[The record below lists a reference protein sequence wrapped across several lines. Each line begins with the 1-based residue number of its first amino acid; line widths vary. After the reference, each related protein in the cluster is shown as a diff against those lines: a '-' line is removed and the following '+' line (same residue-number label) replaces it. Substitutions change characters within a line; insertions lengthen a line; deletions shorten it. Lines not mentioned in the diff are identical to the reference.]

1 MKNRQGVT
9 GLPCVL
15 LLVALSLSVALA
27 QTASTASIAGVIS
40 DATGAVVAG
49 ATVKLVDKA
58 TGVERT
64 AAADQAGRYIFAA
77 VEPGAY
83 DLTVSAPGFRTSV
96 ITDIRA
102 EVTKVSNIDVSLQV
116 GGANEQVTVTAT
128 SEAQLQTADS
138 AIGNVIDAD
147 RIKRLPTANRQATD
161 LLRLQPLIAPGG
173 EVSGSR
179 ADQNTYTLDGIDVTD
194 QVGFR
199 GAFST
204 VVPTPTESV
213 EEFRST
219 VANPNATFGRSAGA
233 QTTLVT
239 KRGTNA
245 FHGSVYEYHQN
256 DNLNANSW
264 TNNQRGIKKPPLIEN
279 RFGFSLGGPIWKDK
293 AFFFGNYEGRRV
305 PGSTTVTRVVPTQSF
320 RDGRLSFRDSA
331 GNLLTIDPKSV
342 DPRGLG
348 ANPAI
353 LSYLKKFPL
362 PNATGFGDGL
372 NTSGF
377 SANIPTTTREDY
389 GVLRLDYQISD
400 KWSFE
405 AKGALYRSIQTTAG
419 QVDLANLKGGSGLS
433 QRPKNLTF
441 GLTGTIGSNFVNE
454 LRIGHS
460 FDNFILKVIAPSG
473 APSGFN
479 IGVNLAQSAQDFNP
493 ALTPLDELIDVDTQR
508 AREQSLGGGTWQFI
522 DNATWTKGSHTIQ
535 FGGNMRRISTFH
547 FRNDKVIGS
556 VAFPVAD
563 IGQTGGFPVSQA
575 ERPVTCSAT
584 VTANCLQAADVN
596 RYNQYYKSL
605 LGIVDNVSYLAVRDA
620 DLKPTPI
627 GTGLI
632 NDALLRHW
640 EFYAGDVWK
649 LRPNLTVS
657 YGLRYQWH
665 TPPIDKLDRQTLLAY
680 KENNQLID
688 PQDYLKR
695 KAAAAAN
702 GEIFNP
708 DIAYIP
714 IKNAPQEGVFRIN
727 RRDFS
732 PRASMAWEPQFR
744 SGPLGFLF
752 GDNKSALRGGY
763 SLIYDRVNT
772 VSSVVVPMLGVGF
785 AQTLSVIRP
794 TNGAGLPFRA
804 GVDGAIPVPVNTA
817 VTPPVVPGK
826 PFGETLSF
834 TMDPG
839 IRDPYNHAINFS
851 IQRELPG
858 RMMLEVSYVGRFAR
872 NLYQN
877 VNLNSAPIFFK
888 DKTSGQTF
896 AQAFDAVAS
905 QLRSGTAATAVTS
918 QPWFQN
924 QLGGALGSG
933 ATQTLASLQTAS
945 FIGGNINNLWNTFID
960 FVAPNSFNNQ
970 QSLDLFVRT
979 SLGRSNYNAMAV
991 TLHHRLSHGLTFDAN
1006 YTLGKSLDQLGQIQN
1021 FVGQFSSS
1029 FDGDIDYGP
1038 SDFDF
1043 RHIFNANGVYDLPF
1057 GKGRFDAGR
1066 VLNKFIGGWHV
1077 SGIFQA
1083 FSGAPLTV
1091 VQGTQVFGAG
1101 LIFGAST
1108 GAIPTSRLDRDNSV
1122 KSGVTGTGG
1131 VATSGNI
1138 TSTNRGTQLN
1148 LFSNPEQV
1156 TKSFRSINIASDG
1169 RHGRGVVRGLPR
1181 WQLDLSLGKTTTFFE
1196 RVRFGLQ
1203 FDFFNVFNKVNFQD
1217 PILDLR
1223 SPATFGVINTQ
1234 FIAAGFRPR
1243 VIQIGAR
1250 VEF

>member
-1 MKNRQGVT
+1 MKTTRF
-9 GLPCVL
+9 LI
-15 LLVALSLSVALA
+15 LSLFILTFSTDCFG
-27 QTASTASIAGVIS
+27 QTASTASIVGEVT
-40 DATGAVVAG
+40 DANGAVVAK
-49 ATVKLVDKA
+49 AAVKLVDKA
-58 TGVERT
+58 TGAEKTT
-64 AAADQAGRYIFAA
+64 ATDSAGRYVFAA
-77 VEPGAY
+77 VEPGSY
-83 DLTVSAPGFRTSV
+83 DLTVTAQGFRTAV
-96 ITDIRA
+96 TTGVKA
-102 EVTKVSNIDVSLQV
+102 EVTKVATIDVSLQI
-116 GGANEQVTVTAT
+116 GGAAEQVTVTAVG
-128 SEAQLQTADS
+128 EAQLQTADS
-138 AIGNVIDAD
+138 AVGNVIDAD

-161 LLRLQPLIAPGG
+161 LLRLQPLVAPGG

-199 GAFST
+199 GAFFT

-239 KRGTNA
+239 KRGRNSL
-245 FHGSVYEYHQN
+245 FGSVYEYHQN

-264 TNNQRGIKKPPLIEN
+264 TNNQRGVAKPPLIEN

-293 AFFFGNYEGRRV
+293 VFFFGNYEGRRV

-320 RDGRLSFRDSA
+320 RDGQLRFRDSA
-331 GNLLTIDPKSV
+331 GNVVTIDPKTFDS
-342 DPRGLG
+342 RGLG

-353 LSYLKKFPL
+353 LAYLKKLPL
-362 PNATGFGDGL
+362 PNASGFGDGL
-372 NTSGF
+372 NTGGF

-389 GVLRLDYQISD
+389 GVLRLDYQVNEN
-400 KWSFE
+400 WSFE
-405 AKGALYRSIQTTAG
+405 AKGALFRSIQSGAN
-419 QVDLANLKGGSGLS
+419 QVNLLDLAAGADTT

-454 LRIGHS
+454 ARIGHS
-460 FDNFILKVIAPSG
+460 FDDFVLKVITPTG

-479 IGVNLAQSAQDFNP
+479 IAVNLAQTPSDNNP
-493 ALTPLDELIDVDTQR
+493 ALALLDEAIDVDTQR

-522 DNATWTKGSHTIQ
+522 DNATWTKGAHTVQ

-563 IGQTGGFPVSQA
+563 IGTAGNTPVA
-575 ERPVTCSAT
+575 ATERPQTCNLTAT
-584 VTANCLQAADVN
+584 PAITTNCLQASDVN

-632 NDALLRHW
+632 NNAVLRHW
-640 EFYAGDVWK
+640 EFYAGDIWK

-665 TPPIDKLDRQTLLAY
+665 TPPIDELDRQTLLAY
-680 KENNQLID
+680 KDTGQLID
-688 PQDYLKR
+688 PQDYLKQ

-702 GEIFNP
+702 GDIFNP
-708 DIAYIP
+708 DISYLP
-714 IKNAPQEGVFRIN
+714 IKNAPQDGVFRIN
-727 RRDFS
+727 RKDFS
-732 PRASMAWEPQFR
+732 PRASVAWEPRFKG
-744 SGPLGFLF
+744 GPFGFLF
-752 GDNKSALRGGY
+752 GENKSALRGGY

-772 VSSVVVPMLGVGF
+772 ISSVVVPMLGVGF

-794 TNGAGLPFRA
+794 LNSAGLPFRA

-817 VTPPVVPGK
+817 VTAPVVPAK

-839 IRDPYNHAINFS
+839 IEDPYNHAVNFS

-858 RMMLEVSYVGRFAR
+858 RMLLEVSYVGRFAR

-888 DKTSGQTF
+888 DKASGQTF
-896 AQAFDAVAS
+896 AQAFDAVAA
-905 QLRSGTAATAVTS
+905 QLRGGVKPEAVTS

-924 QLGGALGSG
+924 QLGAALGPT
-933 ATQTLASLQTAS
+933 ATQVLAAQQTAG
-945 FIGGNINNLWNTFID
+945 FTGGNINNLWNTFID
-960 FVAPNSFNNQ
+960 FVAPRSFNNQ

-979 SLGRSNYNAMAV
+979 SLGRSNYNAMAI
-991 TLHHRLSHGLTFDAN
+991 TLHQRLARGLTFDVN
-1006 YTLGKSLDQLGQIQN
+1006 YTLGKSLDQIGLIQN
-1021 FVGQFSSS
+1021 NVGQFSSS

-1057 GKGRFDAGR
+1057 GKGRFSAGKY
-1066 VLNKFIGGWHV
+1066 LNKVIGGWHV
-1077 SGIFQA
+1077 SGIYQA

-1091 VQGTQVFGAG
+1091 VQGTQVYGAG

-1108 GAIPTSRLDRDNSV
+1108 GAIPTGRLDIDNSV
-1122 KSGVTGTGG
+1122 KSGVSGSGGVGASGNPATKGTG
-1131 VATSGNI
+1131 
-1138 TSTNRGTQLN
+1138 LN
-1148 LFSNPEQV
+1148 LFSDPEKV
-1156 TKSFRSINIASDG
+1156 SKSFRSIQLAADG
-1169 RHGRGVVRGLPR
+1169 RQGRGALRGPSR
-1181 WQLDLSLGKTTTFFE
+1181 WQFDLSVGKTTTIYE
-1196 RVRFGLQ
+1196 RIKFGLQ
-1203 FDFFNVFNKVNFQD
+1203 FDFFNVFNKVNFAD
-1217 PILDLR
+1217 PTLDLR
-1223 SPATFGVINTQ
+1223 NPATFGVITTQ
-1234 FIAAGFRPR
+1234 LIASGLRPR
-1243 VIQIGAR
+1243 AIQIGAR
-1250 VEF
+1250 LEF